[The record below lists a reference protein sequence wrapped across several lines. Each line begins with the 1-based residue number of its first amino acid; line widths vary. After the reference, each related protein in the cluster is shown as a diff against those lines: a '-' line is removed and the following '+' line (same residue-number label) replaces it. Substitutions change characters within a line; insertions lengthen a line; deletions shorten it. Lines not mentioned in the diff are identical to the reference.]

1 MRRAPSRGP
10 SREDC
15 YVDAE
20 LRALVERIHGAPLQ
34 AALVASGA
42 GSQAIAWLL
51 GVPGA
56 SRTVLE
62 ASVPY
67 ARQAMVDYLGRE
79 PAEYA
84 SAETAVALAE
94 AARERASRQREGEAP
109 VAGLACAATIATDR
123 PKRGEHR
130 AFVALASDR
139 GTSLATLVLEK
150 GARDRDGEE
159 DVVSRLILD
168 IFARECGIEDRP
180 ALPLLTSEHVD
191 ERSPARP

>member
-1 MRRAPSRGP
+1 
-10 SREDC
+10 
-15 YVDAE
+15 VDAE
-20 LRALVERIHGAPLQ
+20 LRALVQRIHDAPLQ
-34 AALVASGA
+34 VALVVSGA

-67 ARQAMVDYLGRE
+67 ARLAMVAYLGRE

-94 AARERASRQREGEAP
+94 AARERASRQREGDAP

-139 GTSLATLVLEK
+139 GASLATLVFAK

-159 DVVSRLILD
+159 DVVSRLILN
-168 IFARECGIEDRP
+168 ILARESGIEERP
-180 ALPLLTSEHVD
+180 PLPLLASERVH
-191 ERSPARP
+191 ENSATPR